1 MAIFNIQEILHPSD
15 SNQIKWEKVNY
26 NFDQILA
33 NGGGPIG
40 KKGNPGDQGSVGQTG
55 QKGDQGEIGPQ
66 GLTGETTSRWK
77 VIPINNGTAQNEYV
91 ILKPKVSTD
100 NYHPVIF
107 LGDQDFN
114 DVQDNNG
121 RTNLR
126 STIVVGKHA
135 VGGNSPSDELITYWH
150 GQRTGTSNN
159 IAITLSTSE
168 QTDGNVDWTRFTL
181 AETYGANLNTDPAE
195 IIEYFVELDKFTFKS
210 NVSFDSN
217 INNTFKLPETN
228 VAAAFLEAGMIR
240 FRDGAFW
247 GAIEDGNGTV
257 SWKEFCTAPC
267 GAGSTPGTVAIV
279 EQPADLNLNQYGG
292 IIGNT
297 VVIDPSGDLE
307 VDENGDPWT
316 GGVQGCTDPTAQ
328 NYDPNA
334 TVDDGSCIATIY
346 GCTDPAALN
355 YYAGAD
361 EDDGSC
367 YYATNAP
374 VETIAF
380 TGDVSQFTNVPHEG
394 GTGEIT
400 YNTTPTAGL
409 ILSVNNVTVPAW
421 ITINSYQDQ
430 TTFDPE
436 LNFTIAANATG
447 VRTGNIVIQHPNNAN
462 ATDSMTI
469 SQVANPEYGQGCT
482 DPNADNYDPNAT
494 GDDGSCTYCANFAK
508 NNETPVNPTTYGGN
522 DGQFTMTATG
532 GSGNYDIVTY
542 LTSNDQTVNTF
553 ALAAGTYYSI
563 ITDITNGCTDRHDFT
578 LTDPATSATTAATNA
593 TAATTAATNATAAT
607 TLAAEYTAIVANP
620 SGTVD
625 EGQNVSITVTGN
637 YIPNGT
643 RVWVNMNLG
652 QANQLDVTSGWSSGA
667 GAGDSPSNSSWGN
680 WVTMNNNT
688 GSHTITIKN
697 DNLLEGGETITFS
710 LLSYDEA
717 GNATGSKQTSV
728 TINDTSYPQT
738 HTVTFIN
745 GNTDQ
750 YSTCQMTSNTK
761 TATYAA
767 NPNGQA
773 TWTTIADAIMND
785 SDYAG
790 SGGVWF
796 KIVSST
802 EPGFQWNNTTANHS
816 APITGQDC
824 SNVTTS
830 SATTTASSGG
840 GSGTECWTYNLY
852 NAGSYTVSGTLNNV
866 PNCSGSGNVGIYLAP
881 YQSVPICT
889 DTPISGIYM
898 GLASI
903 GGTDVTVSQSGSC

>member
-1 MAIFNIQEILHPSD
+1 
-15 SNQIKWEKVNY
+15 
-26 NFDQILA
+26 
-33 NGGGPIG
+33 
-40 KKGNPGDQGSVGQTG
+40 
-55 QKGDQGEIGPQ
+55 
-66 GLTGETTSRWK
+66 
-77 VIPINNGTAQNEYV
+77 
-91 ILKPKVSTD
+91 
-100 NYHPVIF
+100 
-107 LGDQDFN
+107 
-114 DVQDNNG
+114 
-121 RTNLR
+121 
-126 STIVVGKHA
+126 
-135 VGGNSPSDELITYWH
+135 
-150 GQRTGTSNN
+150 
-159 IAITLSTSE
+159 
-168 QTDGNVDWTRFTL
+168 
-181 AETYGANLNTDPAE
+181 
-195 IIEYFVELDKFTFKS
+195 
-210 NVSFDSN
+210 
-217 INNTFKLPETN
+217 
-228 VAAAFLEAGMIR
+228 
-240 FRDGAFW
+240 
-247 GAIEDGNGTV
+247 
-257 SWKEFCTAPC
+257 
-267 GAGSTPGTVAIV
+267 
-279 EQPADLNLNQYGG
+279 
-292 IIGNT
+292 
-297 VVIDPSGDLE
+297 
-307 VDENGDPWT
+307 
-316 GGVQGCTDPTAQ
+316 
-328 NYDPNA
+328 
-334 TVDDGSCIATIY
+334 
-346 GCTDPAALN
+346 
-355 YYAGAD
+355 
-361 EDDGSC
+361 
-367 YYATNAP
+367 
-374 VETIAF
+374 
-380 TGDVSQFTNVPHEG
+380 
-394 GTGEIT
+394 
-400 YNTTPTAGL
+400 
-409 ILSVNNVTVPAW
+409 
-421 ITINSYQDQ
+421 
-430 TTFDPE
+430 
-436 LNFTIAANATG
+436 
-447 VRTGNIVIQHPNNAN
+447 
-462 ATDSMTI
+462 
-469 SQVANPEYGQGCT
+469 
-482 DPNADNYDPNAT
+482 
-494 GDDGSCTYCANFAK
+494 
-508 NNETPVNPTTYGGN
+508 
-522 DGQFTMTATG
+522 
-532 GSGNYDIVTY
+532 
-542 LTSNDQTVNTF
+542 
-553 ALAAGTYYSI
+553 
-563 ITDITNGCTDRHDFT
+563 
-578 LTDPATSATTAATNA
+578 
-593 TAATTAATNATAAT
+593 
-607 TLAAEYTAIVANP
+607 
-620 SGTVD
+620 
-625 EGQNVSITVTGN
+625 
-637 YIPNGT
+637 
-643 RVWVNMNLG
+643 MNLG

>member
-114 DVQDNNG
+114 EVQDNNG

-228 VAAAFLEAGMIR
+228 VGTAFLEAGMIR

-257 SWKEFCTAPC
+257 TWKEFCTAPC

-297 VVIDPSGDLE
+297 VVINPSGDLE

-361 EDDGSC
+361 VDDGSC
-367 YYATNAP
+367 YYATTTTNAP

-436 LNFTIAANATG
+436 LNFVVAANATG
-447 VRTGNIVIQHPNNAN
+447 ARTGNIVIQHPSNAN
-462 ATDSMTI
+462 ATDSITI
-469 SQVANPEYGQGCT
+469 SQLANPEYGQGCT
-482 DPNADNYDPNAT
+482 DPNADNYDANAT

-508 NNETPVNPTTYGGN
+508 NNETPVNPTTYGGS

-578 LTDPATSATTAATNA
+578 LVNPATNA
-593 TAATTAATNATAAT
+593 TATPTPATQAPVPTYNTLTASPADTN
-607 TLAAEYTAIVANP
+607 
-620 SGTVD
+620 VD
-625 EGQNVSITVTGN
+625 EGTTIVYTV
-637 YIPNGT
+637 GT
-643 RVWVNMNLG
+643 TDIVDGTTVWVELTG
-652 QANQLDVTSGWSSGA
+652 TANADDITGESSGG
-667 GAGDSPSNSSWGN
+667 GAGQNRGLEI
-680 WVTMNNNT
+680 TINNNT
-688 GSHTITIKN
+688 GSGSINITNDVVLEAVSEGDRETLIATLWPTDSANTSTGSLSVTRNITDTSWPAFATFAPAFNASLACNSTGGTYTIN
-697 DNLLEGGETITFS
+697 
-710 LLSYDEA
+710 YDGTQSDFLTKMIA
-717 GNATGSKQTSV
+717 GNTNQFVNNAKL
-728 TINDTSYPQT
+728 
-738 HTVTFIN
+738 
-745 GNTDQ
+745 
-750 YSTCQMTSNTK
+750 
-761 TATYAA
+761 TATSEVSWRTPDAGWGA
-767 NPNGQA
+767 DKVGFVFDLNGPTNQPGEDCAGYITNA
-773 TWTTIADAIMND
+773 T
-785 SDYAG
+785 
-790 SGGVWF
+790 
-796 KIVSST
+796 T
-802 EPGFQWNNTTANHS
+802 E
-816 APITGQDC
+816 
-824 SNVTTS
+824 
-830 SATTTASSGG
+830 ATTTAAPCTKYNHTWNNVNNVPLTVAYTDCGVPNQVTSNPFTSTVICADLLSPYIVGEGYFANYQIGAQCYPSSGG
-840 GSGTECWTYNLY
+840 
-852 NAGSYTVSGTLNNV
+852 
-866 PNCSGSGNVGIYLAP
+866 SGSG
-881 YQSVPICT
+881 
-889 DTPISGIYM
+889 
-898 GLASI
+898 
-903 GGTDVTVSQSGSC
+903 SGSGA

>member
-77 VIPINNGTAQNEYV
+77 VIPVNNGTAQNEYV

-114 DVQDNNG
+114 EVQDNNG

-168 QTDGNVDWTRFTL
+168 QTDGDVDWTRFTL

-316 GGVQGCTDPTAQ
+316 GEPATTLATA
-328 NYDPNA
+328 A
-334 TVDDGSCIATIY
+334 TTSAT
-346 GCTDPAALN
+346 N
-355 YYAGAD
+355 
-361 EDDGSC
+361 
-367 YYATNAP
+367 ATNAP

-380 TGDVSQFTNVPHEG
+380 TGDESQFVNITHSG
-394 GTGEIT
+394 GAGEIT
-400 YNTTPTAGL
+400 YSTTPTVGL
-409 ILSVNNVTVPAW
+409 ILSADKVTAPAW
-421 ITINSYQDQ
+421 VTIDSYFDG

-447 VRTGNIVIQHPNNAN
+447 ARTGNIVITHPSNAN

-508 NNETPVNPTTYGGN
+508 DNETPVNPTTYGGS

-532 GSGNYDIVTY
+532 GSANYELVTY
-542 LTSNDQTVNTF
+542 LASNDQIVNTF
-553 ALAAGTYYSI
+553 ALAAGTYYAI

-578 LTDPATSATTAATNA
+578 LVNPATNA
-593 TAATTAATNATAAT
+593 TATPTPATQAPAPAYNTLTASPGD
-607 TLAAEYTAIVANP
+607 AN
-620 SGTVD
+620 VD
-625 EGQNVSITVTGN
+625 EGTTIVYTVGTTDIVDGTTVWLNLTGSAS
-637 YIPNGT
+637 PNDYTG
-643 RVWVNMNLG
+643 
-652 QANQLDVTSGWSSGA
+652 DSSGA
-667 GAGDSPSNSSWGN
+667 GAGVGN
-680 WVTMNNNT
+680 GLSITINNNT
-688 GSHTITIKN
+688 GSGSIDITN
-697 DNLLEGGETITFS
+697 DVVLEAVAEGDREDVVATLLATDS
-710 LLSYDEA
+710 A
-717 GNATGSKQTSV
+717 GNATGSLSV
-728 TINDTSYPQT
+728 TRNITDTSWPAFA
-738 HTVTFIN
+738 TF
-745 GNTDQ
+745 
-750 YSTCQMTSNTK
+750 
-761 TATYAA
+761 AA
-767 NPNGQA
+767 AFSPSLACN
-773 TWTTIADAIMND
+773 
-785 SDYAG
+785 S
-790 SGGVWF
+790 SGGTYTINYDGTQSDFLTKMIDNKPNIYV
-796 KIVSST
+796 
-802 EPGFQWNNTTANHS
+802 NNAKLTA
-816 APITGQDC
+816 A
-824 SNVTTS
+824 TTS
-830 SATTTASSGG
+830 SSRTPDAGWGADKIGFVFDLNGTTDQDGVDCSGYITEATTVATTTAAPCTKYFHSWNNNTNSTVTA
-840 GSGTECWTYNLY
+840 SYTEC
-852 NAGSYTVSGTLNNV
+852 GV
-866 PNCSGSGNVGIYLAP
+866 PNQITSNPFTSTVVCADLISVNLIQGTWSNFQIGAQCYPSSGSG
-881 YQSVPICT
+881 
-889 DTPISGIYM
+889 SG
-898 GLASI
+898 GDS
-903 GGTDVTVSQSGSC
+903 SGSGSGDAR